1 MIDIAPFFPWIVED
15 FEVAQDFFVRFL
27 PTAQPVIGAEIG
39 AALSDPNLGL
49 AVWAAVHGLAMLVL
63 ENVIDLGQRR
73 SGLHVLPS
81 RSEILLRSLF
91 STKRD

>member
-1 MIDIAPFFPWIVED
+1 MFGPQLPNREKFPALTNAADAVG
-15 FEVAQDFFVRFL
+15 
-27 PTAQPVIGAEIG
+27 TEIG

-73 SGLHVLPS
+73 SGLHVWPS

-91 STKRD
+91 ATKRD